1 MREQNIYDDP
11 SFFDGY
17 QKLRQ
22 NPSAANDLVE
32 KPALFSLL
40 PDVAGKAVVD
50 LGCGYGEN
58 CREFSRRWAAHV
70 VGIDISEKMLA
81 VAAGEN
87 QLANVR
93 FLRMSMNDL
102 TPLEGPF
109 DLVVSSLAVH
119 YIEDFDTLLRQ
130 IHRLLTPG
138 GTFVF
143 SQEHPFTTALMREP
157 RWTRDGEGRILHYN
171 LTDYSRP
178 GERTTN
184 WIVEGVVKY
193 HRPFSAIFSSL
204 ARVGFMLEQVLEP
217 VPDEAVMDAWP
228 AYRKNI
234 HKPDFLLV
242 RAARI

>member
-58 CREFSRRWAAHV
+58 CREFSRRGAAHV

-138 GTFVF
+138 GPSF
-143 SQEHPFTTALMREP
+143 SRRSTRSPPRSCGSRAGRGTARGGSFTT
-157 RWTRDGEGRILHYN
+157 T
-171 LTDYSRP
+171 
-178 GERTTN
+178 
-184 WIVEGVVKY
+184 
-193 HRPFSAIFSSL
+193 
-204 ARVGFMLEQVLEP
+204 
-217 VPDEAVMDAWP
+217 
-228 AYRKNI
+228 
-234 HKPDFLLV
+234 
-242 RAARI
+242 